1 MQEKQLFEYA
11 IIRVVPR
18 VEREEFLNVGVIIYC
33 PGKKFLKAIITLDE
47 ERLCAF
53 KGQIDIRE
61 IRVNLHAYEE
71 IAKGSASS
79 EIQLGAFNVPP
90 GSVTVSAGG
99 QVLQE
104 NVDYTIDYNLG
115 TVKVINSAIISSG
128 VPVNVQFENNAGF
141 GIQQRNF
148 LGLRLDYL
156 AKQTAREAL
165 TVGASMVKL
174 SERPFFTKTGYNED
188 PIKNTMYGLD
198 FSYRTESQWLTR
210 WLDKLPFFYY

>member
-71 IAKGSASS
+71 IAKGSAS
-79 EIQLGAFNVPP
+79 
-90 GSVTVSAGG
+90 AGP
-99 QVLQE
+99 
-104 NVDYTIDYNLG
+104 IA
-115 TVKVINSAIISSG
+115 K
-128 VPVNVQFENNAGF
+128 
-141 GIQQRNF
+141 
-148 LGLRLDYL
+148 LD
-156 AKQTAREAL
+156 TASRF
-165 TVGASMVKL
+165 
-174 SERPFFTKTGYNED
+174 R
-188 PIKNTMYGLD
+188 
-198 FSYRTESQWLTR
+198 WLTATR
-210 WLDKLPFFYY
+210 STVVQSSKVHPGLCDDPEATLQKLHKQYVEL